1 MDHEELKKLVEKHA
15 IPKGTVARIAD
26 VWPTDLSA
34 WLNGRQSLS
43 GKKIERITT
52 AVDDIIHVIE
62 TMPMKVDLTD
72 PKNVQRLIT
81 AVNDARLQMGL
92 FKDEDEPNAE
102 THHAPNLQSLRVRPT
117 QGQ

>member
-1 MDHEELKKLVEKHA
+1 MDHEQLKKMIEKHA
-15 IPKGTVARIAD
+15 IPKGTVAKIAD
-26 VWPTDLSA
+26 VWATDLSA

-43 GKKIERITT
+43 GKKIERIAT

-92 FKDEDEPNAE
+92 FDEPEA
-102 THHAPNLQSLRVRPT
+102 APLNLEALRVRPT
-117 QGQ
+117 Q

>member
-1 MDHEELKKLVEKHA
+1 MMDHEELKKLIEKHA

-34 WLNGRQSLS
+34 WLNGRQNLS
-43 GKKIERITT
+43 AKKTERI
-52 AVDDIIHVIE
+52 AQVVDDIIQVIE
-62 TMPMKVDLTD
+62 AMPIKVDLTD

-92 FKDEDEPNAE
+92 FKDEDEAD
-102 THHAPNLQSLRVRPT
+102 AQPNLRLRPA
-117 QGQ
+117 